1 MTIDSI
7 HIREAQAFDSQMV
20 LVWRNDLQT
29 RLASRNQELIS
40 PGTHDTWFQVVL
52 ENPDRHIYIGE
63 ANGVPIGQVRFDLM
77 KSSESLFEVSISI
90 DPEMRGRGLAVPL
103 LLAAESTFL
112 DSTRAQGLHAYVN
125 VENLASQILFSRAG
139 YSIES
144 LSESANN
151 WWVKE
156 LNV

>member
-1 MTIDSI
+1 LKNEP
-7 HIREAQAFDSQMV
+7 IRVRLAEASDSQVV
-20 LVWRNDLQT
+20 LKWRNDRQS
-29 RLASRNQELIS
+29 RLNSRNHDPIS
-40 PGTHDTWFQVVL
+40 HDPHEVWFQGVL

-90 DPEMRGRGLAVPL
+90 DPEMRGRGLAVPF